1 MKRYAY
7 QGAKLKE
14 CRLKV
19 ELSGKEVAA
28 TTGFSPSAYSSWETG
43 RVEVPQAKRE
53 ALCDTL
59 HTTWHYVT
67 MGDQPRAPD
76 FEGDNY
82 PVTQYDPAPQPLAN
96 EFAFQC
102 GQLVAHVDTMARQWR
117 SNPRLLDGLGPA
129 YREKLETI
137 FEAVTL

>member
-1 MKRYAY
+1 MKKYEY
-7 QGAKLKE
+7 QGRKLRE
-14 CRLKV
+14 CRKRLG
-19 ELSGKEVAA
+19 LSGKDLMVKL
-28 TTGFSPSAYSSWETG
+28 GFAQSTYSSWEVG
-43 RVEVPQAKRE
+43 RVEVPAAKRE
-53 ALCDTL
+53 ALCEAL
-59 HTTWHYVT
+59 NTTWHYVT
-67 MGDQPRAPD
+67 MGDQAAPD
-76 FEGDNY
+76 FIGDNY

-137 FEAVTL
+137 FEAVSL